1 MCCCHGYHAT
11 AFYCAI
17 SGGCG
22 KNDYI
27 KSKVDR
33 DLKTHF
39 LDSQWMDLC
48 SEPKKNYYLRAYAI
62 FFSIF
67 NGNSLKS
74 V

>member
-1 MCCCHGYHAT
+1 MCCCHGYRAT

-39 LDSQWMDLC
+39 LDSQRMDLC
-48 SEPKKNYYLRAYAI
+48 SEPKKNI
-62 FFSIF
+62 I
-67 NGNSLKS
+67 
-74 V
+74 